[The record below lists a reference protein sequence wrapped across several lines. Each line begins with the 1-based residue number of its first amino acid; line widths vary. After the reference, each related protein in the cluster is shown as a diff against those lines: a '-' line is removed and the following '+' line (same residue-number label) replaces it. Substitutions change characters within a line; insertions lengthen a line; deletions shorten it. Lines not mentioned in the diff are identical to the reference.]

1 MADREVQIQLSKMR
15 RELKKVFQSSV
26 AILEEVQG
34 QNPSNWDQF
43 SEMIRTAAVDS
54 DLEEREQSLDMAW
67 TSSLVALG
75 INTKYHLHSYR
86 DLERVDN
93 GPLVIKQWT
102 LRWIDVTTGQE
113 VVATPK
119 MLALAEAQS
128 TVLGLIWNFYKNR
141 LRLRALPGFE
151 DILSTLPSLLLEAA
165 DLPCSCLA
173 LEELNFALSCELH
186 QVQVTLDG
194 ILTILKAVFNELT
207 EEQTQEIEDLKKV
220 SDMEKSC
227 FKDMS
232 IQLNMQD
239 TMHIGLIFRQ
249 VSKTPEHA
257 RYF

>member
-1 MADREVQIQLSKMR
+1 MM
-15 RELKKVFQSSV
+15 
-26 AILEEVQG
+26 
-34 QNPSNWDQF
+34 
-43 SEMIRTAAVDS
+43 RTAAVES

-75 INTKYHLHSYR
+75 INTKYHLHFYV
-86 DLERVDN
+86 DKTERVDN

-119 MLALAEAQS
+119 MQALAEAQS

-194 ILTILKAVFNELT
+194 ILTILKEVVKHLT
-207 EEQTQEIEDLKKV
+207 EDQTQESED
-220 SDMEKSC
+220 
-227 FKDMS
+227 
-232 IQLNMQD
+232 
-239 TMHIGLIFRQ
+239 
-249 VSKTPEHA
+249 
-257 RYF
+257 